1 MISKLLCTDV
11 LAIRCVNNLVFVGVG
26 CTLHIFDIDTYK
38 LEKKI
43 DCLYPY
49 NIHGIIE
56 GPNNKISIFGAN
68 SLCGY
73 NIQKKQETL
82 IVKEEFSKNCLN
94 DWIITVKWLSFD
106 GYEYLAVL
114 LAHNNVC
121 IYDCIKKN
129 YQNVWCKEK
138 CILYGG
144 SMLVQNQKDLIIF
157 SGTVYQEILIWEI
170 NYSSS
175 CTEISPILHRLHGHN
190 GVIFS
195 VIYDSVTQ
203 LICSTSDDRTVR
215 LWEVNSN
222 ETNKNHIIWK
232 DVKIKLKKTM
242 FGHTARVWKSIIRNE
257 TLITIGE
264 DSLMCTWSLDGKL
277 INKICAHHGAAIWSI
292 DISSD
297 NKSIFTGG
305 ADGAVHAWPFP
316 SDYIQP
322 ITLVPRQHISIL
334 PKYNCYLKSGNFLI
348 FNENGI
354 LYIYDRWQSNPK
366 EFLYLERFNTY
377 CIMQVSLCHSYVC
390 FASKDGY
397 IAIYKEADITTN
409 KILQLIVEEKIME
422 SQILSIQWLGNNNLV
437 ACGLNGVLKIFS
449 FTMEG
454 SVTIQSMGLLPQCR
468 ERWLTAAILYEHV
481 LICGDRAG
489 NMHVFEVQK
498 YNSNDE
504 TNILKINNKPIQT
517 FPKVHGKIGIQNF
530 IVLHSKLISGG
541 RDGTLRFYEI
551 TEHQN
556 TKSLCTLH
564 SEKMPM
570 DWISG
575 SLKVSDDIFILGFK
589 ETEFLVYS
597 MFYRRIV
604 TRVPCGGGHRSWD
617 CIVLNELVSFLYIR
631 NKQVYIFDFPLAALK
646 TPVLLNGFHTKE
658 VNFIN
663 PVLNTNMQNVFISG
677 GEDGTLHIS
686 HVFSTLVK
694 NNLCLQTL
702 EPETRYMDAEIYHS
716 TTSLHC
722 VLLFVACADGFVRIF
737 LYNTKTKRI
746 SLKIHAKCAIRCI
759 VKTTVLTYEE
769 KVIALTMST
778 DGIIRFIDFTDIVLK
793 IIQEP
798 HCEKQEFQNYI
809 DVSVAKFN
817 LHQSG
822 INSYDLKAIGKDEYL
837 LATGGD
843 DNLFN
848 IIRFKIETSGKDQQ
862 LYVSLLSKWCTS
874 TTHFAQITGVKFY
887 EDKIF
892 SVGMDQ
898 QVIMYN
904 YSFNNDCLC
913 VTVLKKIF
921 TFVTDVKGLTLCYN
935 SKDKPFLCVYG
946 RGFEILTYE

>member
-517 FPKVHGKIGIQNF
+517 FPKVHGKI
-530 IVLHSKLISGG
+530 
-541 RDGTLRFYEI
+541 
-551 TEHQN
+551 
-556 TKSLCTLH
+556 
-564 SEKMPM
+564 
-570 DWISG
+570 
-575 SLKVSDDIFILGFK
+575 
-589 ETEFLVYS
+589 
-597 MFYRRIV
+597 
-604 TRVPCGGGHRSWD
+604 
-617 CIVLNELVSFLYIR
+617 
-631 NKQVYIFDFPLAALK
+631 
-646 TPVLLNGFHTKE
+646 
-658 VNFIN
+658 
-663 PVLNTNMQNVFISG
+663 
-677 GEDGTLHIS
+677 
-686 HVFSTLVK
+686 
-694 NNLCLQTL
+694 

>member
-677 GEDGTLHIS
+677 GED
-686 HVFSTLVK
+686 
-694 NNLCLQTL
+694 